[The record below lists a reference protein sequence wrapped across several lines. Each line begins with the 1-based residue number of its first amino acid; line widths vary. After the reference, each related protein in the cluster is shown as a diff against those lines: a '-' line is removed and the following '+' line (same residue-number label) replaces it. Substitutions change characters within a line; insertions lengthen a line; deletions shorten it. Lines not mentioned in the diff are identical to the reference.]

1 MTNDEI
7 VEQVRLDRESW
18 RVPLKALTAA
28 NVPPASSATSSTDV
42 PLTSALASTVAA
54 PFVFSEGCVFWL
66 GSKGDVPAAATA
78 ASITEDVSGSSN
90 GGLSTAQKNFN
101 IHNGQ
106 GMTKACL
113 SKRPPTN
120 YAMMGACG
128 LSRPKKANGRR
139 QGMVASTIAAAAAS
153 SSSDESTLSCLFAV
167 PFKKGDAIWHTK
179 HQLHGTICK
188 VFDSQ
193 TLANGFVILYYQV
206 LVDPGT

>member
-7 VEQVRLDRESW
+7 VEQVRLDRESC

-101 IHNGQ
+101 IHKGQ

-120 YAMMGACG
+120 YAMTGASRLQIG
-128 LSRPKKANGRR
+128 MLARQGRLWVFLSVLGWESQRRFSVRGERGSVRWAKKA
-139 QGMVASTIAAAAAS
+139 
-153 SSSDESTLSCLFAV
+153 
-167 PFKKGDAIWHTK
+167 AI
-179 HQLHGTICK
+179 
-188 VFDSQ
+188 
-193 TLANGFVILYYQV
+193 
-206 LVDPGT
+206 